1 MRLRPVLIGV
11 TLALAI
17 LIMAIAQASGAR
29 QQTSIGKAS
38 LQVVTKMPSSPQQDT
53 VRLAQAI
60 ASPSL
65 SIPKRVS
72 LASGGVTLDPVDA
85 SVSPK
90 VSREQVTTQ
99 FKRSALLGPQT
110 ATAAP
115 DVRLVR
121 LTRPH
126 SSWKDRLV
134 WAVIM
139 LAVPTSLAA
148 LAQLRIQETTP
159 RDRAPDRA
167 LQQLTLSPFMIL
179 TAANFSWRCSSLH
192 DWSDA
197 RCTAEAQ
204 VMALRACHPDSE
216 NSNK

>member
-139 LAVPTSLAA
+139 LAVPDQLGSIGPAPDPRDDTTGPSAGSSLA
-148 LAQLRIQETTP
+148 TTNTIAFY
-159 RDRAPDRA
+159 DSHSGEFLMA
-167 LQQLTLSPFMIL
+167 LQQ
-179 TAANFSWRCSSLH
+179 SS
-192 DWSDA
+192 
-197 RCTAEAQ
+197 
-204 VMALRACHPDSE
+204 
-216 NSNK
+216 